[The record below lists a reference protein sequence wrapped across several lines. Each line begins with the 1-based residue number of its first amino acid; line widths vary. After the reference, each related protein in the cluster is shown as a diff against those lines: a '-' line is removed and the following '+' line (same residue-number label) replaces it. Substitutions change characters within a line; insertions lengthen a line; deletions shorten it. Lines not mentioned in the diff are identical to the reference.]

1 MIRRHLGAY
10 LSCLTVGLSLALLL
24 SVAITPASAG
34 SVIISVSGFDPE
46 NPGNEATSMSMDY
59 PVAVNAEDDTFYYI
73 GGFGDDTTPWEME
86 ILHLSG
92 DLDPF
97 TDLNFTMKNNTLVTL
112 QYIVSITLPTG
123 PLGPSTLYGGSAGG
137 SVTDANF
144 SAGGATL
151 STIGGGVPFYRGVY
165 DGGLILPIYPDP
177 SSFSATT
184 GATTNIPALTVG
196 LNGFGFP
203 TLPGPAVVATIGIV
217 HEFTL
222 TAGDSMG
229 ATSNFRVEIIPEPA
243 ACVLAICG
251 LFATVR
257 LRRRS

>member
-24 SVAITPASAG
+24 SVAIAPASAG

-46 NPGNEATSMSMDY
+46 NPSIGMDASHEVQVY
-59 PVAVNAEDDTFYYI
+59 PDDTFYYS
-73 GGFGDDTTPWEME
+73 GGLGDANSPWEME
-86 ILHLSG
+86 IHNLSG
-92 DLDPF
+92 DIDPF

-112 QYIVSITLPTG
+112 QFIVAITLPTG
-123 PLGPSTLYGGSAGG
+123 PLVPATLHGGSTGG

-144 SAGGATL
+144 SGSAAV
-151 STIGGGVPFYRGVY
+151 STVGGGVPFYRGVY
-165 DGGLILPIYPDP
+165 DGVLQLPIHPDP
-177 SSFSATT
+177 SAWVAPPGGT
-184 GATTNIPALTVG
+184 ANIPALTVG

-217 HEFTL
+217 HEFSL

-251 LFATVR
+251 LFATVG

>member
-10 LSCLTVGLSLALLL
+10 LSCLAVGLSLALLL
-24 SVAITPASAG
+24 SVAIVPASAA
-34 SVIISVSGFDPE
+34 SVLISVSGFDPE

-73 GGFGDDTTPWEME
+73 GGFGGVTTPWELV
-86 ILHLSG
+86 INHLSG

-97 TDLNFTMKNNTLVTL
+97 TDLNFTMKNNTGVTL
-112 QYIVSITLPTG
+112 QYLVSITLPTG
-123 PLGPSTLYGGSAGG
+123 PLGPSTLHGGSAGG

-144 SAGGATL
+144 SGSATV

-165 DGGLILPIYPDP
+165 DGALQLPIHPDP
-177 SSFSATT
+177 SAWVAPP
-184 GATTNIPALTVG
+184 GGTTNIPAVTVG
-196 LNGFGFP
+196 LNGFAYP
-203 TLPGPAVVATIGIV
+203 TIPAGPVVATIGIV
-217 HEFTL
+217 HEFKL

-229 ATSNFRVEIIPEPA
+229 ATSNFRVEIVPEPA

-251 LFATVR
+251 LFTTAG